1 MAVVVIDMER
11 ISSESLASAN
21 LQSLQMPILKSE
33 QQSDQEEETVE
44 SGLLNEIIAAS
55 SNSNTSISSEALD
68 FRLQNLP
75 KGKFYFQNG
84 KKNFGR
90 EIDMSSGKYCNHA
103 IKGHRHYSK
112 IMFWTL
118 RLSHKSC
125 IKNHF

>member
-75 KGKFYFQNG
+75 KGKFLLQAALLQ
-84 KKNFGR
+84 
-90 EIDMSSGKYCNHA
+90 S
-103 IKGHRHYSK
+103 
-112 IMFWTL
+112 
-118 RLSHKSC
+118 
-125 IKNHF
+125 

>member
-68 FRLQNLP
+68 FRLENLH
-75 KGKFYFQNG
+75 KGKSF
-84 KKNFGR
+84 K
-90 EIDMSSGKYCNHA
+90 
-103 IKGHRHYSK
+103 
-112 IMFWTL
+112 
-118 RLSHKSC
+118 
-125 IKNHF
+125 

>member
-75 KGKFYFQNG
+75 KGKFFF
-84 KKNFGR
+84 KMEKN
-90 EIDMSSGKYCNHA
+90 C
-103 IKGHRHYSK
+103 
-112 IMFWTL
+112 
-118 RLSHKSC
+118 
-125 IKNHF
+125 

>member
-75 KGKFYFQNG
+75 KGKFFLKKW
-84 KKNFGR
+84 KKNVIR
-90 EIDMSSGKYCNHA
+90 EVDKDKFISE
-103 IKGHRHYSK
+103 R
-112 IMFWTL
+112 MF
-118 RLSHKSC
+118 S
-125 IKNHF
+125 

>member
-75 KGKFYFQNG
+75 KGKFLTA
-84 KKNFGR
+84 
-90 EIDMSSGKYCNHA
+90 SSALAVLGTSFC
-103 IKGHRHYSK
+103 
-112 IMFWTL
+112 
-118 RLSHKSC
+118 
-125 IKNHF
+125 

>member
-75 KGKFYFQNG
+75 KGEFFFKNG
-84 KKNFGR
+84 KN
-90 EIDMSSGKYCNHA
+90 C
-103 IKGHRHYSK
+103 
-112 IMFWTL
+112 W
-118 RLSHKSC
+118 
-125 IKNHF
+125 

>member
-44 SGLLNEIIAAS
+44 SSLLNEIIAAR

-75 KGKFYFQNG
+75 KGKFLTAC
-84 KKNFGR
+84 
-90 EIDMSSGKYCNHA
+90 S
-103 IKGHRHYSK
+103 
-112 IMFWTL
+112 TL
-118 RLSHKSC
+118 AVLGTLFC
-125 IKNHF
+125 